1 VGDYFAHKDHFGT
14 VAVGQRADLI
24 LVHSN
29 PLEDLAH
36 LARRA
41 GVMVRGRWLPEA
53 EIQEGLAKLEATYR
67 TPAAN

>member
-14 VAVGQRADLI
+14 VAVGQCADLI

-29 PLEDLAH
+29 PLEDPAH